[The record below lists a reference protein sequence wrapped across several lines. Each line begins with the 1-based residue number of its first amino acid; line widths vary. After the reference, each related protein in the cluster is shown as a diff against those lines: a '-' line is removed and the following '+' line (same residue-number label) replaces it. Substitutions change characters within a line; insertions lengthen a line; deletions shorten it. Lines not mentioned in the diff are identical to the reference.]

1 MEINIVEFEKSITF
15 KIAAIVLGIFSIIFY
30 FCHVFLLNYI
40 NKNKHGLKRILPD
53 ISCLCI
59 IFQLMVSSIF
69 FCFLFKL
76 RIKNTDI
83 LTISNLIGVLLS
95 LEWLSIYAYYNL
107 KESKIAILKIIIPF
121 LITVGIFLFFFLFSP
136 INKITEIILKN
147 LAFVFYVLMFVSP
160 GINCIKVISKGDP
173 KYISI
178 ANPIIG
184 IFVNISMILFLISLY
199 HYNIIDIYFI
209 AYTCIALA
217 ICVFEIT
224 YYFVKINKNNYKI
237 GENLDDDFNPSIRD
251 YSTRNNN
258 ENKKISLI
266 SRKSIEED

>member
-1 MEINIVEFEKSITF
+1 
-15 KIAAIVLGIFSIIFY
+15 
-30 FCHVFLLNYI
+30 
-40 NKNKHGLKRILPD
+40 
-53 ISCLCI
+53 
-59 IFQLMVSSIF
+59 
-69 FCFLFKL
+69 
-76 RIKNTDI
+76 
-83 LTISNLIGVLLS
+83 
-95 LEWLSIYAYYNL
+95 
-107 KESKIAILKIIIPF
+107 
-121 LITVGIFLFFFLFSP
+121 
-136 INKITEIILKN
+136 
-147 LAFVFYVLMFVSP
+147 MFVSP

-184 IFVNISMILFLISLY
+184 IFVNISMILFLICLY

-237 GENLDDDFNPSIRD
+237 GENIDDDFNPSIRD
-251 YSTRNNN
+251 YSIRNNN